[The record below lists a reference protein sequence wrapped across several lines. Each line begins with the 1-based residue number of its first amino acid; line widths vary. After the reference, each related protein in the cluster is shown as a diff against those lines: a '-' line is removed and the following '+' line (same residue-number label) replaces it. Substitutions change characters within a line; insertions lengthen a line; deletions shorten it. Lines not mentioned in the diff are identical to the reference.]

1 MMCQHNRA
9 DCLICSHRANLSIDR
24 IATNKRKSKIK
35 RDAREAEKAKR
46 EFETKYNLWRN
57 L

>member
-1 MMCQHNRA
+1 MICQHNRA
-9 DCLICSHRANLSIDR
+9 DCLICSHRSKLSIDR

-35 RDAREAEKAKR
+35 SEAREAEKAKR